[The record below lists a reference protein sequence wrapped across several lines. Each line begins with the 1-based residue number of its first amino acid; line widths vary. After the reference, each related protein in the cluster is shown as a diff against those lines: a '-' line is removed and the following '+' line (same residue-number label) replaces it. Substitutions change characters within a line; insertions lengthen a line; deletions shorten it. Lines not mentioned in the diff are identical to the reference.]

1 MKNTS
6 RVVIRIT
13 GSVISLL
20 ILVLVVLGLIRAGQ
34 WAYGFGYRVYTEDAM
49 ESAPGTDKTV
59 TVTADMS
66 AKNVGRQL
74 EEKGL
79 IRDGNLFVVQ
89 LKLSSY
95 SGAIKAGTYTLNTSM
110 TAEEM
115 MQIMAA
121 EEDTESSTENT

>member
-66 AKNVGRQL
+66 AKDVGRQL

-79 IRDGNLFVVQ
+79 IRDANLFVVQ

-95 SGAIKAGTYTLNTSM
+95 SLNTSM

>member
-13 GSVISLL
+13 GSVLSLL
-20 ILVLVVLGLIRAGQ
+20 ILVLVVIELARAGQ
-34 WAYGFGYRVYTEDAM
+34 WAYGFGYRVYTESAV

-59 TVTADMS
+59 TVTSDMS
-66 AKNVGRQL
+66 AKEIGTQL

-79 IRDGNLFVVQ
+79 IRDADLFVAQ
-89 LKLSSY
+89 LALSSY

-115 MQIMAA
+115 MQVMAA

>member
-20 ILVLVVLGLIRAGQ
+20 LLVLVVLGLIRAGQ
-34 WAYGFGYRVYTEDAM
+34 WAYGFGFRVYTEDAM

-66 AKNVGRQL
+66 AKDVGRQL

-79 IRDGNLFVVQ
+79 IRDANLFVVQ

-95 SGAIKAGTYTLNTSM
+95 SGAIRTGTYTLNTSM

>member
-66 AKNVGRQL
+66 AKRCRQ
-74 EEKGL
+74 
-79 IRDGNLFVVQ
+79 
-89 LKLSSY
+89 
-95 SGAIKAGTYTLNTSM
+95 
-110 TAEEM
+110 TA
-115 MQIMAA
+115 
-121 EEDTESSTENT
+121 

>member
-1 MKNTS
+1 MKSVLKTKENSEAVEMKNTS

-20 ILVLVVLGLIRAGQ
+20 ILVLVVFGLIRAGQ

-66 AKNVGRQL
+66 AKDVGRQL

-79 IRDGNLFVVQ
+79 NSEQAQMEAF
-89 LKLSSY
+89 Y
-95 SGAIKAGTYTLNTSM
+95 
-110 TAEEM
+110 
-115 MQIMAA
+115 
-121 EEDTESSTENT
+121 ESIGVKH